1 MFFQEL
7 KSLLNGCAA
16 LAVTLSSGR
25 EGAITVTVRPT
36 PKDAKD
42 AEALAIP
49 LVLTGTAE
57 ELDAQFVDLLQSYAE
72 EHQSLAEQL
81 EATRNILE
89 AAKKDASKKAEG
101 AIRKSAPA
109 KMTPAADDDEGERL
123 VGRHGSHGRVDLVV
137 VDAHQDAADGG
148 DGRADPALLPM
159 AFPFQT
165 AGCNE
170 YAGSHAK

>member
-16 LAVTLSSGR
+16 LAVTLSSSR

-57 ELDAQFVDLLQSYAE
+57 ELDAQFVGLLQSYAE

-109 KMTPAADDDEGERL
+109 KMTPAADDDDDETETPEV
-123 VGRHGSHGRVDLVV
+123 VGGQVEDNLF
-137 VDAHQDAADGG
+137 A
-148 DGRADPALLPM
+148 
-159 AFPFQT
+159 
-165 AGCNE
+165 
-170 YAGSHAK
+170 

>member
-7 KSLLNGCAA
+7 KSLLEGCAA

-25 EGAITVTVRPT
+25 DGTITVTVRPT
-36 PKDAKD
+36 PKEAKD

-49 LVLTGTAE
+49 LVLTGSAE
-57 ELDAQFVDLLQSYAE
+57 ELDAQLAGLLRSYAE

-101 AIRKSAPA
+101 AIRKGAPA
-109 KMTPAADDDEGERL
+109 KVMSVAEDDDDDATEMPDV
-123 VGRHGSHGRVDLVV
+123 VGAPVEDNLF
-137 VDAHQDAADGG
+137 A
-148 DGRADPALLPM
+148 
-159 AFPFQT
+159 
-165 AGCNE
+165 
-170 YAGSHAK
+170 

>member
-1 MFFQEL
+1 VVRLHFLWRYHHVFSGTQIVVGRL
-7 KSLLNGCAA
+7 RGAGGHL
-16 LAVTLSSGR
+16 VVGR
-25 EGAITVTVRPT
+25 EGTITVTVRPT

-57 ELDAQFVDLLQSYAE
+57 ELDAQFVGLLRSYAE

-101 AIRKSAPA
+101 AIRK
-109 KMTPAADDDEGERL
+109 
-123 VGRHGSHGRVDLVV
+123 
-137 VDAHQDAADGG
+137 
-148 DGRADPALLPM
+148 ALRPR
-159 AFPFQT
+159 
-165 AGCNE
+165 
-170 YAGSHAK
+170 

>member
-7 KSLLNGCAA
+7 KSLLDGCAA
-16 LAVTLSSGR
+16 LAVTLSSARDGL
-25 EGAITVTVRPT
+25 ITVTVRPT

-42 AEALAIP
+42 AEVLAIP

-57 ELDAQFVDLLQSYAE
+57 ELDAQFVGLLRSFAD

-101 AIRKSAPA
+101 ALRKGRAKVTAP
-109 KMTPAADDDEGERL
+109 ADDDDGNDDET
-123 VGRHGSHGRVDLVV
+123 VMP
-137 VDAHQDAADGG
+137 AAADVPVE
-148 DGRADPALLPM
+148 DNLFA
-159 AFPFQT
+159 
-165 AGCNE
+165 
-170 YAGSHAK
+170 

>member
-7 KSLLNGCAA
+7 KSLLDSCAA
-16 LAVTLSSGR
+16 LAVTLSSAR
-25 EGAITVTVRPT
+25 EGLITVTVRPT

-42 AEALAIP
+42 AKDVDALAIP

-57 ELDAQFVDLLQSYAE
+57 ELDAQFVGLLRSFAD

-101 AIRKSAPA
+101 ALRKGTAKVTAPA
-109 KMTPAADDDEGERL
+109 DEDDGSDDETETPAA
-123 VGRHGSHGRVDLVV
+123 
-137 VDAHQDAADGG
+137 ADVPVE
-148 DGRADPALLPM
+148 DNLFA
-159 AFPFQT
+159 
-165 AGCNE
+165 
-170 YAGSHAK
+170 

>member
-1 MFFQEL
+1 
-7 KSLLNGCAA
+7 
-16 LAVTLSSGR
+16 
-25 EGAITVTVRPT
+25 VRPT

-57 ELDAQFVDLLQSYAE
+57 ELDAQFVGLLQSYAE

-109 KMTPAADDDEGERL
+109 KMTPAADDDDDDDETETPE
-123 VGRHGSHGRVDLVV
+123 V
-137 VDAHQDAADGG
+137 AGG
-148 DGRADPALLPM
+148 QVEDNLFA
-159 AFPFQT
+159 
-165 AGCNE
+165 
-170 YAGSHAK
+170 

>member
-72 EHQSLAEQL
+72 EH
-81 EATRNILE
+81 
-89 AAKKDASKKAEG
+89 
-101 AIRKSAPA
+101 
-109 KMTPAADDDEGERL
+109 
-123 VGRHGSHGRVDLVV
+123 
-137 VDAHQDAADGG
+137 
-148 DGRADPALLPM
+148 
-159 AFPFQT
+159 
-165 AGCNE
+165 
-170 YAGSHAK
+170 

>member
-7 KSLLNGCAA
+7 KSLLEGCAA

-36 PKDAKD
+36 LKDAKD

-49 LVLTGTAE
+49 LVLTGSAE
-57 ELDAQFVDLLQSYAE
+57 ELDAQFVGLLQGYAE
-72 EHQSLAEQL
+72 ERQSLAEQL

-101 AIRKSAPA
+101 AIRKGASG
-109 KMTPAADDDEGERL
+109 KVTSVVGEGDDDGTETPEV
-123 VGRHGSHGRVDLVV
+123 VG
-137 VDAHQDAADGG
+137 AAVEDNLF
-148 DGRADPALLPM
+148 A
-159 AFPFQT
+159 
-165 AGCNE
+165 
-170 YAGSHAK
+170 

>member
-16 LAVTLSSGR
+16 LAVTLSSSR
-25 EGAITVTVRPT
+25 EGAVTVTVRPT

-42 AEALAIP
+42 AKDAEALTIP

-57 ELDAQFVDLLQSYAE
+57 ELDAQFVGLLQSYAE

-101 AIRKSAPA
+101 AVRKSAPA
-109 KMTPAADDDEGERL
+109 KMTLAADDDDDETETPEV
-123 VGRHGSHGRVDLVV
+123 VGGQVEDNLF
-137 VDAHQDAADGG
+137 A
-148 DGRADPALLPM
+148 
-159 AFPFQT
+159 
-165 AGCNE
+165 
-170 YAGSHAK
+170 